1 MIEKSFPSYLQK
13 DATKIADFL
22 QQKDWLLGS
31 FLSKYLS

>member
-1 MIEKSFPSYLQK
+1 MIQSAFPSYLQK

-31 FLSKYLS
+31 FLSKNLS

>member
-13 DATKIADFL
+13 NATKIIDFL

-31 FLSKYLS
+31 FLSKYTP